1 LQNKFHQIRKDYGR
15 YSLDRDHL
23 HPDPIVQFKQ
33 WMNVAV
39 ETEQTEPTAMSLASV
54 DASGQPSQRIVLM
67 KGITERGISFYTNYH
82 SRKGNHFQNHPKAS
96 VLFFWPLMERQVRM
110 EGIVEKL
117 PATRSDEYF
126 STRPRE
132 SQIGAWASPQSEII
146 SNRKILEEKFN
157 ELKIRFQGQPV
168 PRPPHWGG
176 YLFIPHRM
184 EFWQGG
190 SNRMHD
196 RFEYF
201 LTQKGWEIRRLAP

>member
-1 LQNKFHQIRKDYGR
+1 MQSKFQHIRKNYGR

-23 HPDPIVQFKQ
+23 HPLPMKQ
-33 WMNVAV
+33 LMKWMNEAV
-39 ETEQTEPTAMSLASV
+39 ESEQTEPTAMSLASV

-82 SRKGNHFQNHPKAS
+82 SRKGNHFQHHPKAS

-132 SQIGAWASPQSEII
+132 SQIGAWASPQSEMV
-146 SNRKILEEKFN
+146 SNRKVLEEQFN
-157 ELKIRFQGQPV
+157 ELETRFQGQPV

-176 YLFIPHRM
+176 YLFTPHRI

-190 SNRMHD
+190 ANRMHD
-196 RFEYF
+196 RFEYS
-201 LTQKGWEIRRLAP
+201 LTQDGWIVRRLAP